1 MPAPLLALSL
11 FLDGPTVV
19 GDALVGLGW
28 EAVISTLYTA
38 GLASLVG
45 YAIFNSLL
53 SRHPS
58 SAVVPW
64 VLLAPVV
71 AMAAAWW
78 LLDQRPSTGETAGG
92 LLLLLGA
99 LIALSSK
106 VAPVVEIAVASD
118 HETPV
123 VPARILD
130 RS

>member
-45 YAIFNSLL
+45 SAIFNSLL

-71 AMAAAWW
+71 AMAAGWW

-106 VAPVVEIAVASD
+106 VAPTVEFAVGSD

-123 VPARILD
+123 APARILD